1 MKARVVVARVTALAL
16 AAALAAAVAPA
27 FARGQPQLPDD
38 DGGRASVLAA
48 LNPQHDATPERA
60 VAATATGTGT
70 GTGSAATGEA
80 RVAHAH
86 AHAAPIKRAPS
97 AMPRADT
104 SALAAR

>member
-1 MKARVVVARVTALAL
+1 MAL

>member
-1 MKARVVVARVTALAL
+1 MARVTALAL
-16 AAALAAAVAPA
+16 AAALGAAVAPA

-48 LNPQHDATPERA
+48 LNPQHDATPKRA

-80 RVAHAH
+80 RVAHAQ
-86 AHAAPIKRAPS
+86 AAPIKRAPS

>member
-1 MKARVVVARVTALAL
+1 MARVTALAL

-70 GTGSAATGEA
+70 GSAATGEA

>member
-60 VAATATGTGT
+60 VAATGTGT
-70 GTGSAATGEA
+70 KGEA
-80 RVAHAH
+80 RVAHAY

>member
-1 MKARVVVARVTALAL
+1 MARVTALAL

-60 VAATATGTGT
+60 VAATGTGT
-70 GTGSAATGEA
+70 KGEA

>member
-1 MKARVVVARVTALAL
+1 MARVTALAL

-60 VAATATGTGT
+60 VA

>member
-1 MKARVVVARVTALAL
+1 MAL

-60 VAATATGTGT
+60 VAATGTGT
-70 GTGSAATGEA
+70 KGEA

>member
-1 MKARVVVARVTALAL
+1 MAL

-60 VAATATGTGT
+60 VAATGTGT
-70 GTGSAATGEA
+70 GTTGEA

>member
-1 MKARVVVARVTALAL
+1 VKARVVAARVTALAL
-16 AAALAAAVAPA
+16 AAALSAAVAPA

-60 VAATATGTGT
+60 GTGT
-70 GTGSAATGEA
+70 GTAATGEA
-80 RVAHAH
+80 RVAH

>member
-1 MKARVVVARVTALAL
+1 MARVTALAL

-60 VAATATGTGT
+60 VAATGT
-70 GTGSAATGEA
+70 TGEA

>member
-1 MKARVVVARVTALAL
+1 MKARVVAARVTALAL
-16 AAALAAAVAPA
+16 AAALSAAVAPA

-48 LNPQHDATPERA
+48 LNPQHDATPERP
-60 VAATATGTGT
+60 VAGA

-80 RVAHAH
+80 RFAHAH

>member
-1 MKARVVVARVTALAL
+1 MAL
-16 AAALAAAVAPA
+16 AAALGAAVAPA

-60 VAATATGTGT
+60 VAGA

>member
-1 MKARVVVARVTALAL
+1 MARVTALAL

>member
-1 MKARVVVARVTALAL
+1 MVVARVTALAL

-60 VAATATGTGT
+60 VAATGTGT
-70 GTGSAATGEA
+70 KGEA

>member
-60 VAATATGTGT
+60 VAGT

-80 RVAHAH
+80 RVAHAQ
-86 AHAAPIKRAPS
+86 AAPIKRAPS

>member
-1 MKARVVVARVTALAL
+1 MARVTALAL

-60 VAATATGTGT
+60 VAATGTGT
-70 GTGSAATGEA
+70 GTTGEA

>member
-1 MKARVVVARVTALAL
+1 MARVTALAL

-60 VAATATGTGT
+60 AAGTATTGD
-70 GTGSAATGEA
+70 A
-80 RVAHAH
+80 RVAHAQ
-86 AHAAPIKRAPS
+86 AAPIKRAPS

>member
-1 MKARVVVARVTALAL
+1 MKVRVVAARVTALAL
-16 AAALAAAVAPA
+16 AAALGAAVAPA

-60 VAATATGTGT
+60 VAGA